1 MRLIPARTAA
11 PALALAAILFA
22 LPAAAQTSP
31 QVPTLSANGEGTAY
45 VVPDIAIVSIGVTTR
60 GATAAAALASNS
72 ADLARVIDTVK
83 GEGVADRDIG
93 TTGFS
98 IYPVYEQPQ
107 PMDGVEPGPAKIVG
121 YQVTNEVRVTIRDI
135 AASGGI
141 LDKVVTAGANQVN
154 GITFD
159 NADRKTPADAALAD
173 AIRDATRQAG
183 IMAEAAGVRLVR
195 IVNVNASSGG
205 GGPVFARLEAMA
217 AAVPVMPGE
226 RAITAN
232 ASVTWEIAPR

>member
-1 MRLIPARTAA
+1 M
-11 PALALAAILFA
+11 
-22 LPAAAQTSP
+22 
-31 QVPTLSANGEGTAY
+31 
-45 VVPDIAIVSIGVTTR
+45 VVPDIAIVSIGVTSR
-60 GATAAAALASNS
+60 ARTARAALSANS
-72 ADLARVIDTVK
+72 ADLGRVIATVTAAD
-83 GEGVADRDIG
+83 VAERDIATSG
-93 TTGFS
+93 LS
-98 IYPVYEQPQ
+98 ISPVYERQP
-107 PMDGVEPGPAKIVG
+107 DGTPREEPPAIVG
-121 YQVTNEVRVTIRDI
+121 YQVSNQVRVTIRAI

-141 LDKVVTAGANQVN
+141 LDRVVTAGANQVN